1 MVRALSFLSI
11 LVLASAVVAA
21 LPQEGETTWEVPE
34 EAKAVKNPVENTPEV
49 VAAGAELYKK
59 NCLMCHGEAAKGD
72 GPATQF
78 IKPSPPD
85 ISTTAAKE
93 RMTDG
98 EVFYK
103 ITNGKRPM
111 PPMQR
116 KMSEEERW
124 QVVHYLRTLQ
134 VN

>member
-1 MVRALSFLSI
+1 MRVAVLSFLT
-11 LVLASAVVAA
+11 LASAIA
-21 LPQEGETTWEVPE
+21 LFASQEEGVWDVPA
-34 EAKAVKNPVENTPEV
+34 EAKAVPNPVENTPEA
-49 VAAGAELYKK
+49 VAAGGELFKK
-59 NCLMCHGEAAKGD
+59 HCVMCHGEAAKGD

-78 IKPSPPD
+78 IKPVPPD

-98 EVFYK
+98 EIFYK
-103 ITNGKRPM
+103 MTNGKRPM
-111 PPMQR
+111 PPMNR

-134 VN
+134 IN